1 MKITTIAFTALLAIA
16 TVSTH
21 AGESHDD
28 ARKLSEAGDI
38 RPLEQ
43 ILEKAQ
49 QAHPGRTLEAELER
63 KGERYIYEIK
73 IADHQGTVWKLKY
86 DARTGELLKDK
97 KDD

>member
-1 MKITTIAFTALLAIA
+1 MKITTIAFTTLLALA

-43 ILEKAQ
+43 ILQQAQ

-63 KGERYIYEIK
+63 KGERYVYEIK
-73 IADHQGTVWKLKY
+73 TVDPQGNVWEMKY
-86 DARTGELLKDK
+86 DARTGDLLKDK
-97 KDD
+97 KDN

>member
-1 MKITTIAFTALLAIA
+1 MKLVNFGLTVLLAVA
-16 TVSTH
+16 PVAVH
-21 AGESHDD
+21 AGKSHDD
-28 ARKLSEAGDI
+28 ARALSQAGDI

-43 ILEKAQ
+43 ILELAQ
-49 QAHPGRTLEAELER
+49 RVHPGRTLEAELER

-73 IADHQGTVWKLKY
+73 IVDPQGTVWEMKY

>member
-1 MKITTIAFTALLAIA
+1 MKIVTLGLTALLALAAIA
-16 TVSTH
+16 VH

-28 ARKLSEAGDI
+28 ARRLSQAGDI

-43 ILEKAQ
+43 ILELAQ
-49 QAHPGRTLEAELER
+49 RTHPGRTLEAELEH
-63 KGERYIYEIK
+63 KHERYIYEIK
-73 IADHQGTVWKLKY
+73 IVDPQGTVWEMKY